1 MTFASFRCNLYDRL
15 ACLIK
20 ILFEETAVTIDFTFS
35 QEVEDARLMMRDFLQ
50 NTVKK
55 EFAALRS
62 KEGATRDDWSKLVS
76 DLRAKARA
84 EGFWLPHMPQDVG
97 GMGLGVTAV
106 AAVSAEAAKVPMG
119 PYIINCQAPDE
130 GNMHTLYHFA
140 TDYQREKFLKPLL
153 EGTARS
159 CFSMTEP
166 EVAGSDPTLIQTSA
180 VEDGDEWV
188 INGHKW
194 FTSGARGADFAIVIA
209 RTDPDAEIPQARN
222 TAFIVPTDT
231 EGFDIVRDVETMGG
245 RNNHPEIKY
254 NNVRVPRENMLG
266 ERGGGHKLGQVR
278 LGPARL
284 AHCMRWLGQIE
295 MALEMLIDR
304 AQKRFAHGSYLSEKQ
319 SIQWMMADSAM
330 ELYSSKLMV
339 LHAAYKIENGMD
351 FKQEV
356 SMAKHHVANTLWR
369 VIDRAMQVHGALG
382 YSTDTPLAGM
392 MQQARWARLA
402 DGADEVHQ
410 MRIAELLMKAYNTDG
425 SINHGVGGLP
435 L

>member
-1 MTFASFRCNLYDRL
+1 
-15 ACLIK
+15 
-20 ILFEETAVTIDFTFS
+20 
-35 QEVEDARLMMRDFLQ
+35 
-50 NTVKK
+50 
-55 EFAALRS
+55 
-62 KEGATRDDWSKLVS
+62 
-76 DLRAKARA
+76 
-84 EGFWLPHMPQDVG
+84 
-97 GMGLGVTAV
+97 MGLGVTAL
-106 AAVSAEAAKVPMG
+106 AAVSAEAAKVPFG
-119 PYIINCQAPDE
+119 PYIINAQAPDE
-130 GNMHTLYHFA
+130 GNMHTLHHFG
-140 TDYQREKFLKPLL
+140 TEMQKEKFLKPLL

-166 EVAGSDPTLIQTSA
+166 EVAGSDPTLIQTAA

-194 FTSGARGADFAIVIA
+194 FTSGAEGADFAIVIA
-209 RTDPDAEIPQARN
+209 RTDPDAEIAQARN
-222 TAFIVPTDT
+222 SAFIVPTDS
-231 EGFDIVRDVETMGG
+231 EGFEIVRDVETMGG
-245 RNNHPEIKY
+245 RHNHPEIKY
-254 NNVRVPRENMLG
+254 NNVRVPKENMLG

-319 SIQWMMADSAM
+319 SIQWMMSDSAM
-330 ELYSSKLMV
+330 ELYASKLMV
-339 LHAAYKIENGMD
+339 LHAAYKIESGED

-410 MRIAELLMKAYNTDG
+410 MRIAEILMRVFNEDG
-425 SINHGVGGLP
+425 SINRAIGGLP

>member
-1 MTFASFRCNLYDRL
+1 MP
-15 ACLIK
+15 
-20 ILFEETAVTIDFTFS
+20 IDFTFS
-35 QEVEDARLMMRDFLQ
+35 QEVEDARLMMRDFLH
-50 NTVKK
+50 NKVKK
-55 EFAALRS
+55 AFDAMS
-62 KEGATRDDWSKLVS
+62 DKEGATRDDWS
-76 DLRAKARA
+76 DLIKGLRQTAKD
-84 EGFWLPHMPQDVG
+84 EGFWLPHMPEDVG
-97 GMGLGVTAV
+97 GMGLGVTAL
-106 AAVSAEAAKVPMG
+106 AAVSAEAAKVPYG
-119 PYIINCQAPDE
+119 PYIINAQAPDE

-140 TDYQREKFLKPLL
+140 TDYQREQFLKPLL

-180 VEDGDEWV
+180 VEDGDDWV

-194 FTSGARGADFAIVIA
+194 FTSGAKGADFAIVIA
-209 RTDPDAEIPQARN
+209 RTDPDASIPQARN
-222 TAFIVPTDT
+222 SAFIVPTSSP
-231 EGFDIVRDVETMGG
+231 GFEIVRDVETMGG
-245 RNNHPEIKY
+245 RHNHPEIRY
-254 NNVRVPRENMLG
+254 NDVRVPKENLLG

-304 AQKRFAHGSYLSEKQ
+304 AQKRYAHGSYLSEKQ
-319 SIQWMMADSAM
+319 SIQWMMSDSAM
-330 ELYSSKLMV
+330 ELYASKLMV
-339 LHAAYKIENGMD
+339 LHAAYKIENGME

-382 YSTDTPLAGM
+382 YSTDTPLAQM

-410 MRIAELLMKAYNTDG
+410 MRIAELLMKAYTEDG
-425 SINHGVGGLP
+425 SINQAVGGLP